1 MSALLLQLVQ
11 TSAHDVRVQARIIRK
26 ARRDALALR
35 RQNSLDDTAEEP
47 FLNETDM
54 EVSIHLQFSKLYV
67 NAGCQELRL
76 YSSGLDSATKAAR
89 SIVIFLTQRSVSS
102 IASILQVS

>member
-11 TSAHDVRVQARIIRK
+11 TSAHDVRVQARILRK

-35 RQNSLDDTAEEP
+35 RQNSLDDAAEEP

-54 EVSIHLQFSKLYV
+54 EVSI
-67 NAGCQELRL
+67 
-76 YSSGLDSATKAAR
+76 
-89 SIVIFLTQRSVSS
+89 
-102 IASILQVS
+102 